1 MIDKN
6 TIEELVNEYLAGGE
20 LFPVY
25 INVGSDNNI
34 KIVIDGDNGVTID
47 DCVNVSRYVEHKLD
61 RDKED
66 FELNVM
72 SAGIDYP
79 FLSLRQYRKN
89 INRSVKVI
97 LTNEK
102 EIRGKLLNADKNGI
116 ILQEEIVKA
125 HKKNKKIILG
135 ETLQI
140 PMNEI
145 KQTKVIAIF

>member
-6 TIEELVNEYLAGGE
+6 TIEKLVNEYLAGGE

-47 DCVNVSRYVEHKLD
+47 DCVDVSRYVEHKLD

-89 INRSVKVI
+89 INRSIKVI
-97 LTNEK
+97 LKNEK

-116 ILQEEIVKA
+116 TLQEEIVKT
-125 HKKNKKIILG
+125 HKKNKKTVLG

-140 PMNEI
+140 PMSEI

>member
-1 MIDKN
+1 MIEKEK
-6 TIEELVNEYLAGGE
+6 IEKLVNGYLANSD

-25 INVGSDNNI
+25 INVGGDNNI
-34 KIVIDGDNGVTID
+34 KIVIDGDNGVSID
-47 DCVNVSRYVEHKLD
+47 DCVNVSRFVEQNLD

-72 SAGIDYP
+72 SAGIDHP
-79 FLSLRQYRKN
+79 FLSLRQYLKN
-89 INRSVKVI
+89 INKSVKVT

-102 EIRGKLLNADKNGI
+102 EIRGKLLKAGKKSVTI
-116 ILQEEIVKA
+116 REEIVKK

-135 ETLQI
+135 EILEI

-145 KQTKVIAIF
+145 KQTKVLAIF